1 MELAQAAAQPS
12 TVVVKFGAQLASAT
26 RRPCVAVGRAHVE
39 QTEWTLVKVW
49 SGGVA
54 ATLSVESTVENI
66 NCERG
71 VNARRGV
78 NAGAPTRDAG
88 AVCHPPPL

>member
-12 TVVVKFGAQLASAT
+12 TVVVKFGAQLASTT
-26 RRPCVAVGRAHVE
+26 RKPCDAVGRVHVE
-39 QTEWTLVKVW
+39 QTEWTLLKVW

-66 NCERG
+66 NCE
-71 VNARRGV
+71 V
-78 NAGAPTRDAG
+78 
-88 AVCHPPPL
+88 

>member
-12 TVVVKFGAQLASAT
+12 TVVVKFGAQLASTT
-26 RRPCVAVGRAHVE
+26 RKPCDAVGRAHVE

-54 ATLSVESTVENI
+54 VDASNNMAMKLATGVKSGSADPATPAAPRHSVPCV
-66 NCERG
+66 R
-71 VNARRGV
+71 A
-78 NAGAPTRDAG
+78 
-88 AVCHPPPL
+88 